1 MKLSEINIREKE
13 FHNKLHE
20 GDKFRK
26 ENIFYKA
33 IFNLY
38 QDFYKYIDENSKNKK
53 ILDYGCGIGSI
64 TEQIAKKNPKN
75 IIGIDI
81 SDVSIKKAI
90 ERSKQLNLDIDYR
103 VENCEKSSLESDS
116 FDLIYG
122 TGILHHLNL
131 KISSTE
137 INRLLKKNGQMVFME
152 PLGTNPIIN
161 LYRKFTPNSRSKDE
175 HPLVKKDFEFLNNLY
190 GSVSVKYYGF
200 FTLIFFPF
208 YRSPDKSTIFKFLTF
223 IDQLIFKIKF
233 LRFLAWSVLIIAK
246 KN

>member
-1 MKLSEINIREKE
+1 
-13 FHNKLHE
+13 
-20 GDKFRK
+20 
-26 ENIFYKA
+26 
-33 IFNLY
+33 
-38 QDFYKYIDENSKNKK
+38 
-53 ILDYGCGIGSI
+53 
-64 TEQIAKKNPKN
+64 
-75 IIGIDI
+75 
-81 SDVSIKKAI
+81 
-90 ERSKQLNLDIDYR
+90 
-103 VENCEKSSLESDS
+103 
-116 FDLIYG
+116 
-122 TGILHHLNL
+122 
-131 KISSTE
+131 
-137 INRLLKKNGQMVFME
+137 MVFME